1 MAVNMFLKVD
11 GIKGESKDA
20 KHKDEIDVLSWSW
33 GMASPPPPAGGG
45 GGGGAGK
52 VSFQDVSIGKRIDAA
67 TPPLMLSCA
76 SGQHI
81 KSALLTARKAGAAS
95 PEYLTIKMD
104 DVLVTSVAVG
114 EPGPQGGGTETVT
127 LNFGKVA
134 LDYFPQKAAGGTSP
148 PISFKWDVTK
158 NAKL

>member
-1 MAVNMFLKVD
+1 MAAEMFLKVD
-11 GIKGESKDA
+11 GIKGESRDG

-33 GMASPPPPAGGG
+33 GMASPPPTGVGTGAGGTR
-45 GGGGAGK
+45 

-81 KSALLTARKAGAAS
+81 KAASLTARKAGPAS
-95 PEYLTIKMD
+95 VEYLRIKMD
-104 DVLVTSVAVG
+104 DVLVTSVAVA
-114 EPGPQGGGTETVT
+114 EPGPEGGGRELVT
-127 LNFGKVA
+127 LNFRKVA
-134 LDYFPQKAAGGTSP
+134 LDYVGQNAAGAPNP

-158 NAKL
+158 NAKF

>member
-11 GIKGESKDA
+11 GIKGEARDA

-33 GMASPPPPAGGG
+33 GMASPPPATGG

-52 VSFQDVSIGKRIDAA
+52 VSFQDLSIGKRIDAA
-67 TPPLMLSCA
+67 SPPLMLSCA

-81 KSALLTARKAGAAS
+81 KSALLSARKAGAGPA
-95 PEYLTIKMD
+95 EYLTIKLE

-114 EPGPQGGGTETVT
+114 EPGPKGGGTETVT
-127 LNFGKVA
+127 LNFAKVA
-134 LDYFPQKAAGGTSP
+134 LEYLPQKTAGGSNP

-158 NAKL
+158 NAKF